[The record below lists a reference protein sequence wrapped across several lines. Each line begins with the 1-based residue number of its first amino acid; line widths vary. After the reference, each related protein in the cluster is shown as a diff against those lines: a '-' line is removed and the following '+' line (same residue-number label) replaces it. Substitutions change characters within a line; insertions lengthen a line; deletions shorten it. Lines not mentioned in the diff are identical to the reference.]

1 MLNIICNHSIME
13 STFKKKT
20 RRGKRSGRKTR
31 IALFQNQKENQGNC
45 EKGAN
50 NNVNGKYFDSL
61 GNGCVTVNCDN
72 NGGAPSNG
80 IEKQWDRLG
89 FVESDLVSTVVHKPV
104 VHFRSNRCSFIRPR
118 YSPKAPHNST
128 QFLMGDHE
136 SLMCRNDDD
145 VEFYEPSYPEKDNFI
160 NYQIENND
168 FDLSN
173 YTNEFSTSN
182 SNGIEDFDLSDNFET
197 RNFDE
202 ADSVMFMLNDFNQ
215 MYDSVRVEQLS
226 SLSKCELIDAVKK
239 LENEVNIRENKL
251 IRTPSKSLG
260 LTPKKL
266 SNRKLNSNLKDL
278 LSELDQL
285 KSENLSMKKEIE
297 DLQKMEI

>member
-1 MLNIICNHSIME
+1 METE
-13 STFKKKT
+13 STIKKKT

-31 IALFQNQKENQGNC
+31 IALFQNQKENQSNSENGS
-45 EKGAN
+45 N
-50 NNVNGKYFDSL
+50 NLGKYFDSL
-61 GNGCVTVNCDN
+61 GNCGVTVNCD

-80 IEKQWDRLG
+80 IGKEKQLGRLG

-104 VHFRSNRCSFIRPR
+104 VHFSSKKRSFIRPR

-136 SLMCRNDDD
+136 SLAFRSDDD
-145 VEFYEPSYPEKDNFI
+145 VEFYEPSYYSYPEKDNFI
-160 NYQIENND
+160 NNQIENND
-168 FDLSN
+168 LDLSN
-173 YTNEFSTSN
+173 YANEFSSLN
-182 SNGIEDFDLSDNFET
+182 SNGIEDLDLSDNFET

-202 ADSVMFMLNDFNQ
+202 ADSVMFMMNDFNQ

-226 SLSKCELIDAVKK
+226 NLSKCELIDAVKK

-285 KSENLSMKKEIE
+285 KSENLSMKREIE